1 MSDLKSRRKPKRVKY
16 HFSLVFFA
24 AAVIFGAMF
33 YNYYTNTTLED
44 VLAQQ
49 NAVVDSQASNENQND
64 INNENTDVPENIP
77 EVVPEEKVNP
87 VPESEKVGDDYLQ
100 NVVFIGDSLTY
111 GLSTY
116 NIVPSSNVLASV
128 SLNLAKIDTA
138 TVDTAYGKLTIVDAL
153 TQMQPKTAYIMLGS
167 NGMAYLNA
175 NELYQYFS
183 TFMKNVLDVCPETEI
198 YIISVPPVTAEKE
211 TTVNVPI
218 KNSDIDEFNAKLLE
232 YCNRNGLNYL
242 DLNSSLKNENGVLAD
257 EDAEND
263 GMHLKHSTYTKFTDY
278 ILTHVQK

>member
-24 AAVIFGAMF
+24 AVVIFGAMF

-218 KNSDIDEFNAKLLE
+218 KNSHIDEFNAKLLE

>member
-1 MSDLKSRRKPKRVKY
+1 MADLKTRKKPKRVKY
-16 HFSLVFFA
+16 HFSIVFFA
-24 AAVIFGAMF
+24 AVVIFGAMF
-33 YNYYTNTTLED
+33 YKHYTSTTLED

-49 NAVVDSQASNENQND
+49 DIVADNQQAVENEENQST
-64 INNENTDVPENIP
+64 NTPDLSEETPDAVPT
-77 EVVPEEKVNP
+77 EKVNP
-87 VPESEKVGDDYLQ
+87 VPESERASDDYLK
-100 NVVFIGDSLTY
+100 NVVFIGDSLTF

-138 TVDTAYGKLTIVDAL
+138 TVDTAFGKLTIVDAM
-153 TQMQPKTAYIMLGS
+153 TQMQPETAYIMLGS
-167 NGMAYLNA
+167 NGVAYLNT

-183 TFMKNVLDVCPETEI
+183 TFMKTVRDACPETDF

-211 TTVNVPI
+211 ATVNVPI
-218 KNSDIDEFNAKLLE
+218 KNSDIDEFNNKLLE

-242 DLNSSLKNENGVLAD
+242 DLNSYLKNENGVLAD